1 MPQSMDLVNCSAK
14 RTPKSCCGRE
24 TGMSSELGSCDH
36 IYASLVDCNSKINNE
51 EVVPVNIETGT
62 IVSTNKRNEDPRR
75 KAASWSTNS
84 KISTRQPS
92 PVLAHKVNGEVDEA
106 SPREVTCS
114 PYRLPHDADFQ
125 CPRCGRRMGEPR
137 LLPCLHPICLS
148 CVYDLMNS
156 RPLYVTPSS
165 DTTGD
170 YSRTYA
176 TTISVRETCP
186 LCDSYL
192 PNVNSPMPP
201 PHYPLQHRLVMDTVR
216 RKLVNRVLCDTC
228 AAEVPALIQCSTC
241 LRNFCSECGRQHEQQ
256 SIADTRTTKHLMR
269 PLWEATRVRRMILCQ
284 THPIHA
290 LRFYCIAC
298 QQVTC
303 KECMWSVQHRGH
315 ASEDAVGVGKRA
327 SVYLTTMLQRARVVL
342 NNLLTQYDYDV
353 FSNNTF
359 EEQQNVEKS
368 YRYVCLILLLYVVNQ
383 QLYELLHTSS
393 ERDYAAVLRY
403 NIIYNIWDHTKISS

>member
-1 MPQSMDLVNCSAK
+1 MDFANCSAK
-14 RTPKSCCGRE
+14 RASKSCCGRE
-24 TGMSSELGSCDH
+24 TGMDSELGSCDH
-36 IYASLVDCNSKINNE
+36 IYASLVECNSKGINKE
-51 EVVPVNIETGT
+51 EFPVNVEPGT
-62 IVSTNKRNEDPRR
+62 IGSTNKRNEDPRK

-84 KISTRQPS
+84 KILTHQPS
-92 PVLAHKVNGEVDEA
+92 PVLTHKMSGEVDEA
-106 SPREVTCS
+106 SPREVMRS
-114 PYRLPHDADFQ
+114 PYRLSYDANFQ
-125 CPRCGRRMGEPR
+125 CPRCGRRMEEPR

-148 CVYDLMNS
+148 CVYELIS
-156 RPLYVTPSS
+156 RPSYVPLGS
-165 DTTGD
+165 DTRD

-176 TTISVRETCP
+176 TTISFRETCP

-192 PNVNSPMPP
+192 PGVNSSIPP

-256 SIADTRTTKHLMR
+256 NITEARTTNHLMR
-269 PLWEATRVRRMILCQ
+269 PLWEATKVRRTILCQ

-303 KECMWSVQHRGH
+303 KECMWSIQHRGH

-327 SVYLTTMLQRARVVL
+327 SVYLTTMLQRARMVL

-353 FSNNTF
+353 FSNNAF
-359 EEQQNVEKS
+359 EESQNLAKS
-368 YRYVCLILLLYVVNQ
+368 YRYIRFSFICCKLEIIIWTNFW
-383 QLYELLHTSS
+383 
-393 ERDYAAVLRY
+393 
-403 NIIYNIWDHTKISS
+403 NIV